1 MKPPEPLAPLLSV
14 LLDLVTWFQSRN
26 VRGLV
31 IGGVA
36 VSLLGR
42 PRVTHDVDAL
52 DGLLNHWKYELPARK
67 YTPSSQVTP

>member
-36 VSLLGR
+36 ASLLGR

-52 DGLLNHWKYELPARK
+52 VLLKREKWEEFLAAGK
-67 YTPSSQVTP
+67 